1 LAAISLV
8 FLLLGV
14 KDLPASGLTRVD
26 FPETVEVRD
35 GVVRL
40 GDIATVSGEKEGLV
54 RELQEL
60 YIGKAPLPGKT
71 RQIKT
76 DSIRVRL
83 KQNGFD
89 VSRILLSGPEKIS
102 ILRQFNAVSG
112 IEIEDVVRTFIE
124 EKVLEQNPDVKIK
137 EIMAPPGAILSPGRV
152 TFKIK
157 PLDFAN
163 LKHKTPVHVHLYVD
177 GEWVKKILVIVELE
191 VVEDVVVARR
201 SLKKGRVITADD
213 IYIRTMDLSG
223 LPSDIIMHEADILGK
238 RVKRGVGALQV
249 MRTNMVE
256 QPLLVRRGD
265 IVQIIA
271 ESEKLR
277 ITATGMIRGVG
288 GRQGDRV
295 RVVNVDS
302 DRGIY
307 ARIVDA
313 KTVIVDHLE

>member
-137 EIMAPPGAILSPGRV
+137 
-152 TFKIK
+152 
-157 PLDFAN
+157 
-163 LKHKTPVHVHLYVD
+163 
-177 GEWVKKILVIVELE
+177 
-191 VVEDVVVARR
+191 
-201 SLKKGRVITADD
+201 
-213 IYIRTMDLSG
+213 
-223 LPSDIIMHEADILGK
+223 
-238 RVKRGVGALQV
+238 
-249 MRTNMVE
+249 
-256 QPLLVRRGD
+256 
-265 IVQIIA
+265 
-271 ESEKLR
+271 
-277 ITATGMIRGVG
+277 
-288 GRQGDRV
+288 
-295 RVVNVDS
+295 
-302 DRGIY
+302 
-307 ARIVDA
+307 
-313 KTVIVDHLE
+313 